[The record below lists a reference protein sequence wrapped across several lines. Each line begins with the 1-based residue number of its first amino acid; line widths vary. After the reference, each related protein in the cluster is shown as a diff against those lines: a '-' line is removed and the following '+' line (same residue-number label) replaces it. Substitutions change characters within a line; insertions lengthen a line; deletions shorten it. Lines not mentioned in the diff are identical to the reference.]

1 MSRAFSCTWEDTVNP
16 GMALKVKRGTRRGLS
31 LVGSILSKRGRE
43 ALFQGQVGSE
53 GTLGEA

>member
-1 MSRAFSCTWEDTVNP
+1 MNP
-16 GMALKVKRGTRRGLS
+16 GRALKVKRGARRGLS
-31 LVGSILSKRGRE
+31 LVGSILSKRGGE